1 MGGRVLASWSVSTGS
16 IQYSLVSALVRV
28 DVGQATSSGFV
39 KHIGRYTFGLT
50 LKTTLRR
57 LEMNPMKSEKTT
69 SVSGS
74 IAVYQRLKPGKRPSK
89 VEIIRAV
96 YDTFRNSQGIA
107 FGRTN
112 NTVLLRLPS
121 GLDCLS
127 LEDAAAL
134 AQHGLNEIE
143 IARVNRR
150 LLALAGPARARAL
163 EMDIVEVQAKLDWI
177 GELVEATP
185 LVSKHVGDLVR
196 FAAEKLD
203 VDDDIGSNPS
213 EPGTVD
219 PFEALRDAFAAIN
232 CACEEAQVSYR
243 QLPKGEVPDDVLSE
257 YQKTW
262 FSYPDMLAT
271 FTVRKA
277 FSRPSGWSKLRAEVT
292 AGRIHRKGAP
302 AS

>member
-1 MGGRVLASWSVSTGS
+1 MASRSVSTGS
-16 IQYSLVSALVRV
+16 FQYSFVRAWARA
-28 DVGQATSSGFV
+28 DVGRGTSSGFV

-50 LKTTLRR
+50 LKTKLRR

-74 IAVYQRLKPGKRPSK
+74 IAVYQRLKPGKRPGK
-89 VEIIRAV
+89 VEIIRSV
-96 YDTFRNSQGIA
+96 YDTFRNPQGIA

-121 GLDCLS
+121 GLDCLR
-127 LEDAAAL
+127 LADAAAL

-163 EMDIVEVQAKLDWI
+163 EMDVVEVQAKLDWI

-185 LVSKHVGDLVR
+185 LVSKQVGDLVR
-196 FAAEKLD
+196 IVAEKLD
-203 VDDDIGSNPS
+203 VDDDIGANPS

-232 CACEEAQVSYR
+232 RACGEAQALYR
-243 QLPKGEVPDDVLSE
+243 QLPKREVPDEVLSE

-277 FSRPSGWSKLRAEVT
+277 FSRPSGWSKLRAKVETGEIV
-292 AGRIHRKGAP
+292 RKKNAP
-302 AS
+302 ISA